1 LTHAVLGLV
10 LLLLATGLV
19 LLGTIRVARAFGL
32 TDTIDLAVAAS
43 VLAATQIVLTLLF
56 VGVVL
61 RSLELASVLIVTAVV
76 SGTALVVA
84 RPRRRGR
91 PTVRTMA
98 KRAAAACRSHPLAA
112 VLAVVAGIALA
123 WRLVLALFIPP
134 YGYDALA
141 YHLMSV
147 VYWLQVD
154 RVTTSP
160 LNLCCAYYP
169 QNGELQATWPAVLG
183 GRLEFVDLVQIAW
196 AIAGAFAV
204 AGIARAARLRSPGP
218 WIAASLFLVTPVL
231 LAQANTSYVDLTFT
245 AEAVC
250 ALYLVLRF
258 LETQGRARWFLL
270 GCAGAATALCLGTKA
285 EGVVF
290 TVGIGLPLLVRAL
303 LRPRWTWPRV
313 GLETAVFGLPIA
325 VLGASWYIR
334 SWISKGNPFHPMYV
348 AVAGK
353 VVFNGR
359 NHLSGPPPDLV
370 HHSAPVQTLLSW
382 YSDLHFWTK
391 NGYPHGGA
399 LGGLG
404 PVWSYFGAILTIA
417 FAVYAWRRQRTIFW
431 FFLVPMGIL
440 FVFQPDRW
448 SARYTMTLAA
458 VGAVSVAWALST
470 AWRPVQ
476 LRFALGLATLALAI
490 GGAWIASR
498 EILPGWRFQPIQART
513 ILSDIA
519 HGRRTVGQVFDSD
532 YAWVDH
538 IRSGS
543 RIAIDVTTVHLNAPF
558 AGVRF
563 QNQLQILPRQAD
575 LEAFVRAHHSD
586 YVVTIYHSHYNKQA
600 EDMPGMFKSLGGR
613 RVRAY
618 RVEHS

>member
-1 LTHAVLGLV
+1 MTHAVIGLA

-19 LLGTIRVARAFGL
+19 LTGTIRVARAFGL
-32 TDTIDLAVAAS
+32 TDTIDLAVAGS

-61 RSLELASVLIVTAVV
+61 RSLELTSILVVTAVL
-76 SGTALVVA
+76 SGAALLVA
-84 RPRRRGR
+84 RPQRRRR
-91 PTVRTMA
+91 PASSKAVKRTV
-98 KRAAAACRSHPLAA
+98 AACRSHPLAA
-112 VLAVVAGIALA
+112 LLAAVAGLALV
-123 WRLVLALFIPP
+123 WRIVLALFIPP

-196 AIAGAFAV
+196 AIVGAFAV
-204 AGIARAARLRSPGP
+204 AGIARSARVRPPGA

-231 LAQANTSYVDLTFT
+231 LAQSNTAYVDITFT
-245 AEAVC
+245 AEAVA
-250 ALYLVLRF
+250 ALYLVLRY

-270 GCAGAATALCLGTKA
+270 GCAGVATALCLGTKA

-290 TVGIGLPLLVRAL
+290 TVAIGLPLLVRAL
-303 LRPRWTWPRV
+303 LLPRWTWRQS
-313 GLETAVFGLPIA
+313 GLATALLALPIA
-325 VLGASWYIR
+325 VLGVSWYLR
-334 SWISKGNPFHPMYV
+334 SWIVKGNPFHPMYV
-348 AVAGK
+348 HVLGTT
-353 VVFNGR
+353 VFNGR
-359 NHLSGPPPDLV
+359 NHLSGPPPNLV
-370 HHSAPVQTLLSW
+370 HHSAVVQTLLSW

-404 PVWSYFGAILTIA
+404 PVWSYFGAILSIA

-448 SARYTMTLAA
+448 SARYTLTLAA
-458 VGAVSVAWALST
+458 VGAVSVAWALSA

-476 LRFALGLATLALAI
+476 LRAALGIATLVLAV
-490 GGAWIASR
+490 GGAWIASKD
-498 EILPGWRFQPIQART
+498 ILPGWRFRPIQDRT
-513 ILSDIA
+513 ILHDIA
-519 HGRRTVGQVFDSD
+519 HGQRTVGQVFDSD
-532 YAWVDH
+532 YAWLDH
-538 IRSGS
+538 IRSGA

-563 QNQLQILPRQAD
+563 QNQLQVLPTRTN
-575 LEAFVRAHHSD
+575 LEAFVRAHHTD

-600 EDMPGMFKSLGGR
+600 EDARAMFKSLGGR

-618 RVEHS
+618 RVEHN